1 MKPTHFTFLT
11 TTIAGL
17 SHHVR
22 VRSALD
28 HLQAGDVLTLARE
41 PQNKYD
47 VNAVRIDDVHGM
59 KLGYVPATQS
69 PAIAALLDNGYA
81 VRCVVDQLGRDLMV
95 AVALEL
101 PILDAS

>member
-1 MKPTHFTFLT
+1 MKQEYFTFLT

-28 HLQAGDVLTLARE
+28 HLQPGDVLTLARE
-41 PQNKYD
+41 PQNRYD
-47 VNAVRIDDVHGM
+47 AKAVRIDDVHGM

-69 PAIAALLDNGYA
+69 PAVSALIDNGYA

-101 PILDAS
+101 PILE